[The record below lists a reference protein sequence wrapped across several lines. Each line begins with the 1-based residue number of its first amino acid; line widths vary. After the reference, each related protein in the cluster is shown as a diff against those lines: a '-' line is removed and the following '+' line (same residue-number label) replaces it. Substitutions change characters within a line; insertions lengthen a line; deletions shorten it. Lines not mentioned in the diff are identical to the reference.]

1 MINIELRDYFASLS
15 LPYAH
20 ETWKSYF
27 FSKEM
32 EFERNEMV
40 NKGEF
45 FDVEE
50 YMPLIAEY
58 SYLMADAMMEA
69 REKSLGCS
77 TTEGTIDA
85 FNFSVRT
92 YNVLNSAG
100 INSIHDLL
108 KKTETELLRLPN
120 SNRRTVNEIKNN
132 LAQYN
137 LKLRNHYE

>member
-1 MINIELRDYFASLS
+1 MINIELRDYFAAKAMQGLLSNSKMQQEILKQGQSWVVESSYAWADDMLSKRSTSL
-15 LPYAH
+15 
-20 ETWKSYF
+20 
-27 FSKEM
+27 
-32 EFERNEMV
+32 
-40 NKGEF
+40 
-45 FDVEE
+45 
-50 YMPLIAEY
+50 
-58 SYLMADAMMEA
+58 DA
-69 REKSLGCS
+69 KVP
-77 TTEGTIDA
+77 IDA

-120 SNRRTVNEIKNN
+120 SNRKTVDEIKNN

>member
-20 ETWKSYF
+20 ETWKSHF

-32 EFERNEMV
+32 EFDRNEMV
-40 NKGEF
+40 NKGEY
-45 FDVEE
+45 FDFEE
-50 YMPLIAEY
+50 YMPEIAEY

-69 REKSLGCS
+69 RNKSLDAKVS
-77 TTEGTIDA
+77 IDA
-85 FNFSVRT
+85 FTFSVRT
-92 YNVLNSAG
+92 YNVLNSEG

-108 KKTETELLRLPN
+108 KKSETELLRLPN
-120 SNRRTVNEIKNN
+120 CGRRTTDEIKKI
-132 LAQYN
+132 LAQHN